1 MSDLSDLYQEVILDH
16 NRSPRNHG
24 RPEGANRESEGYN
37 PLCGD
42 RLTVYLRMSGDRVED
57 VGFQGAGCAISQASA
72 SVMTTVLKG
81 KTRPEVEALVDRFQ
95 KLVTGR
101 LEPGDPAEDL
111 GDGVALA
118 GVSQFPARVK
128 CATLGWHTAAAALRK
143 ADEPVSTE

>member
-1 MSDLSDLYQEVILDH
+1 MSDLSELYQEVILDH

-81 KTRPEVEALVDRFQ
+81 KTRAEVEALVDRFQ
-95 KLVTGR
+95 KLVTGK
-101 LEPGDPAEDL
+101 LEPGAPVEDL
-111 GDGVALA
+111 GDSIAMA
-118 GVSQFPARVK
+118 GVCQFPSRVK
-128 CATLGWHTAAAALRK
+128 CATLGWHTAAAALHQP
-143 ADEPVSTE
+143 DTSGSTE